1 MGTRLLPTP
10 MEEAGMAAHP
20 GASAVRQGKGRLDCQ
35 LGRVG
40 RSQAEDRAVQRS
52 QPVQTHTVGHMY
64 KYLVRIPWVVR
75 SGARAHPSGRSLPQI
90 LRY

>member
-35 LGRVG
+35 LGPGVETYSGYGPAFPAHKVSPAKSIVRAYVW
-40 RSQAEDRAVQRS
+40 QA
-52 QPVQTHTVGHMY
+52 
-64 KYLVRIPWVVR
+64 
-75 SGARAHPSGRSLPQI
+75 I
-90 LRY
+90 LE